1 MPLAI
6 GVLGTNC
13 YINYNMQQ
21 SSIGSKVGA
30 TPKITNEGKNN
41 KNTDIANDTQTKKVD
56 TFVEKEKQE
65 NMSCLSKFFSQNI
78 YYVSV
83 SIAAFLLGLIPYIYM
98 PYATGKPNSW
108 GDATTIAGF
117 LKHLLRQEYGTFLLH
132 PDMVGTESMQE
143 RTKLYLENVLQVSVH

>member
-1 MPLAI
+1 MKAKP
-6 GVLGTNC
+6 TK
-13 YINYNMQQ
+13 M
-21 SSIGSKVGA
+21 
-30 TPKITNEGKNN
+30 
-41 KNTDIANDTQTKKVD
+41 TDIANDTQTKKVD

-65 NMSCLSKFFSQNI
+65 NMSCLSKFFSRKHI
-78 YYVSV
+78 TCLISIVS
-83 SIAAFLLGLIPYIYM
+83 FLLGLMPYIYM